1 MEVDQKLRYL
11 ASHGV
16 WQVIFDTANGDVL
29 QVCAAD
35 ANKNAENPGRH
46 K

>member
-1 MEVDQKLRYL
+1 MEVDQKLGYL
-11 ASHGV
+11 ASDGA

-35 ANKNAENPGRH
+35 ANKNAGNQGRH